1 MKTTFRVDLAL
12 ARIFAGFWCL
22 RNCKSRAQVRSITI
36 IGTKSYLQY
45 VQFSGFNFKFSKYR
59 DPEIWIFVYF
69 EIFKYSHIFEFLST
83 KNFITDSKHSSDFQR
98 TFKVST
104 SAMFALK
111 NRQILIKNVKAKL

>member
-1 MKTTFRVDLAL
+1 MLEKLQEQSTGKKYVLP
-12 ARIFAGFWCL
+12 
-22 RNCKSRAQVRSITI
+22 SI
-36 IGTKSYLQY
+36 IGT
-45 VQFSGFNFKFSKYR
+45 
-59 DPEIWIFVYF
+59 IFGIQIF
-69 EIFKYSHIFEFLST
+69 EISGSRNLNFCVFRDIYSHIFEFLST